1 MAKKKRRVPTVSWD
15 QPESANVASR
25 LTSRGPIPY
34 LFTAIAAL
42 VLVALGLV
50 AYGLI
55 SDYVE
60 DQRRPGSTA
69 LRIDDTDYELRYFT
83 ERLRSFVQQN
93 GGSGSAAA
101 QPNVA
106 FGAVTDQLV
115 EEAIMLRFAGEFGV
129 AVSEDEVDEEIA
141 VRLGTTVDSPDFETR
156 VQDELE
162 RTDISE
168 DLFRDQVEASI
179 LRTKAQD
186 HFTNELPE
194 TIESIH
200 FRQILVGSQAEA
212 DGIKAE
218 IVDGADAAA
227 IAEERSLDTVT
238 SADGGDMGWVP
249 KGALVAQVED
259 TLFALDPGGVTVF
272 PVGGSFFVYEMLEKD
287 PDRPIDDDQKP
298 GLAGVSLAEWVE
310 EKKIDMVV
318 VDLVNTDFDKF
329 NWAVEHA
336 YNVST
341 DSGGDSGGGGGGQGG

>member
-15 QPESANVASR
+15 QPESTGVAST
-25 LTSRGPIPY
+25 LTNRSPIVY
-34 LFTAIAAL
+34 LFTAIVAI
-42 VLVALGLV
+42 VIVALGLV

-93 GGSGSAAA
+93 GGAGSAAA

-129 AVSEDEVDEEIA
+129 AASEDEVDEEIA
-141 VRLGTTVDSPDFETR
+141 VRLGTTVESPDFVTR

-162 RTDISE
+162 RTGISE
-168 DLFRDQVEASI
+168 DLFREQVEASI
-179 LRTKAQD
+179 LRIKVLD
-186 HFTNELPE
+186 NFTSELPE
-194 TIESIH
+194 TIESIR

-212 DGIKAE
+212 DTIKAE
-218 IVDGADAAA
+218 IEDGADAAA
-227 IAEERSLDTVT
+227 IAEERSLDPVT
-238 SADGGDMGWVP
+238 SVDGGDVGWIP
-249 KGALVAQVED
+249 RGALVAQVED
-259 TLFALDPGGVTVF
+259 TLFALDSGEVTVY
-272 PVGGSFFVYEMLEKD
+272 PAGGSFFVYEILETD
-287 PDRPIDDDQKP
+287 SARAIDDDQKP
-298 GLAGVSLAEWVE
+298 ALAEVKLAEWVE
-310 EKKIDMVV
+310 EKTLELSV
-318 VDLVNTDFDKF
+318 VDLVSTDVEKF

-336 YNVST
+336 Y
-341 DSGGDSGGGGGGQGG
+341 GG

>member
-1 MAKKKRRVPTVSWD
+1 
-15 QPESANVASR
+15 
-25 LTSRGPIPY
+25 
-34 LFTAIAAL
+34 L
-42 VLVALGLV
+42 VVVALGLV

-55 SDYVE
+55 ADYVE

-101 QPNVA
+101 QPEVA
-106 FGAVTDQLV
+106 FGAVTDALV
-115 EEAIMLRFAGEFGV
+115 EEAIMLRFAGEFGL
-129 AVSEDEVDEEIA
+129 AVSEDEIDEEIA
-141 VRLGTTVDSPDFETR
+141 VRLGTTADSPDFETR

-162 RTDISE
+162 RTGISE
-168 DLFRDQVEASI
+168 DLFREQSEASI
-179 LRTKAQD
+179 LRTKVLD
-186 HFTNELPE
+186 HFTSELPE

-200 FRQILVGSQAEA
+200 FRQILVASQAEA

-218 IVDGADAAA
+218 IEDGADAAA
-227 IAEERSLDTVT
+227 IAEERSLDPVT
-238 SADGGDMGWVP
+238 SVDGGDVGWIP
-249 KGALVAQVED
+249 RGALVAQVED
-259 TLFALDPGGVTVF
+259 TLFALDPGSVTVF
-272 PVGGSFFVYEMLEKD
+272 PAADSFFVYEILEKD
-287 PDRPIDDDQKP
+287 PDRAIEDDLKP
-298 GLAGVSLAEWVE
+298 GLAEVALLAWVA
-310 EKKIDMVV
+310 EKRIDMVV